1 MITKIKEKEILDLY
15 NQGLGIYQIANRI
28 GSSQPTVGK
37 VLIKNG
43 IDYKEDLKK
52 FKEEQL
58 EKAVLFYSQGKSQIF
73 IEKELGLTRKTI
85 RELLKTTDQTY
96 RSKSEQLLI
105 HRKNDVRPDAFDDL
119 TNEETA
125 YWIGFFHADGHLR
138 NLGGEISIELQRG
151 DKGHLEKFKKFLN
164 CSNKIKDRVDKKGH
178 ELSQIKVGC
187 KSLHN
192 RLKQYGYTNKKSS
205 DASVPEELKYNKH
218 FWRGVIDGDGGVYDY
233 KHLYSKVVFLCGNL
247 NTVLGFINFISK
259 ELNIEPKIPST
270 HTSIFQIHYYKEAI
284 QIYNLLYSSST
295 VHLDRKY
302 EIFKNLEK

>member
-1 MITKIKEKEILDLY
+1 MITRIKETEILDLY
-15 NQGLGIYQIANRI
+15 KQGLGIYQIANKI

-37 VLIKNG
+37 VLTKNG

-85 RELLKTTDQTY
+85 RELIKTTDQTY
-96 RSKSEQLLI
+96 RTQSEQLLI
-105 HRKNDVRPDAFDDL
+105 YRKNDVRPDAFDDL
-119 TNEETA
+119 TDEETA

-138 NLGGEISIELQRG
+138 NLGGEISIELQRP
-151 DKGHLEKFKKFLN
+151 DKEHLEKFKKFLN
-164 CSNKIKDRVDKKGH
+164 CNNKITDRVSKLGH
-178 ELSQIKVGC
+178 ELSCIKVGC

-192 RLKQYGYTNKKSS
+192 KLKQYGYTNKKSS
-205 DASVPEELKYNKH
+205 DAFVPEELKYNKH

-233 KHLYSKVVFLCGNL
+233 PHLHMKDVFLCGTL

-259 ELNIEPKIPST
+259 ELNIEPKIPSVAST
-270 HTSIFQIHYYKEAI
+270 IFQVHYYKEAI
-284 QIYNLLYSSST
+284 QIYKLLYSSST
-295 VHLDRKY
+295 ISLDRKY
-302 EIFKNLEK
+302 EIFKNLQF